1 MRSRISGSTSPISL
15 AAKKRQVKSFSV
27 CKFVKYGPCNRN
39 RLNEARLNEARLN
52 QIDTPDCNTHI
63 ATLMETKRK

>member
-1 MRSRISGSTSPISL
+1 MRSRNSGSTSPISL

-39 RLNEARLNEARLN
+39 RLNE
-52 QIDTPDCNTHI
+52 ID
-63 ATLMETKRK
+63 

>member
-1 MRSRISGSTSPISL
+1 MRSRNSGSTSPISL

-39 RLNEARLNEARLN
+39 RLNEARLNE
-52 QIDTPDCNTHI
+52 IDTPDCNTHI